1 MNFQNQINSITDN
14 LSITNNE
21 VEILDLLVDTNNMF
35 YNYSKNKVV
44 SFIHEQDYH
53 LILYNAQLSDR
64 GFTMY
69 SVANFCEHEE
79 DLILLRNVFDKT
91 IHDGFNDYLMRMAK
105 SKVEDIFYMR
115 NTFRALFKKP
125 KPTDDYEVTYPTF
138 PSTLIH

>member
-1 MNFQNQINSITDN
+1 MGLENKNYNITDN
-14 LSITNNE
+14 LNITNNE
-21 VEILDLLVDTNNMF
+21 VEILDLLVDTDNMF
-35 YNYSKNKVV
+35 YDYSKNKVL

-53 LILYNAQLSDR
+53 LILYNAQLTDR

-79 DLILLRNVFDKT
+79 DLVLLRNVFAST
-91 IHDGFNDYLMRMAK
+91 IQDGFNDYLMRMAK

-125 KPTDDYEVTYPTF
+125 KPSDDYEIKYPTL
-138 PSTLIH
+138 PSSLIH

>member
-1 MNFQNQINSITDN
+1 MHFQNQINNITDN
-14 LSITNNE
+14 LRITNNE
-21 VEILDLLVDTNNMF
+21 VEILDLLVDTNNIF
-35 YNYSKNKVV
+35 YDYSKNKVV

-53 LILYNAQLSDR
+53 LVLYNAQLSDR
-64 GFTMY
+64 GFTMC

-138 PSTLIH
+138 PSSLIH